1 MLWYQHHVSMWSDK
15 LVSCA
20 NEQTTWNDVRREI
33 FHDWQKSNTKQS
45 NLHTVLCDNVNMNK
59 IPASS
64 YKIINFWQHNFLFL
78 HIIFPD
84 FSPAQLEFEP
94 MLSMR
99 LCKSTRLAALISY
112 MRINNLNMQSRIC
125 RVWEQFSSTNPE
137 HWTLRHSHFLPPC
150 TSVYTL
156 LMLNSHVVS
165 DWLTPPCCSFQY
177 QYQNQWVQKN
187 QHTRYEKLVL
197 KHHRSHK
204 LQNLHGYN
212 LTGCLHLCVY
222 TDPGRKRV
230 SGLVKVLSI
239 TFLKGLEV
247 RFIFKNIARSL

>member
-20 NEQTTWNDVRREI
+20 NEQTTWNDVSREI

-45 NLHTVLCDNVNMNK
+45 NLHTVLCDNDNMNK

-64 YKIINFWQHNFLFL
+64 YKIVTFWQHNFLFL

-94 MLSMR
+94 MLSVR
-99 LCKSTRLAALISY
+99 LCKSIRLAALISY

-125 RVWEQFSSTNPE
+125 RAWEQFSSTNPE
-137 HWTLRHSHFLPPC
+137 HWTLRHSHFLSLMHRCLHFTHAKLPC
-150 TSVYTL
+150 RLRLINTTMLLISVSVPES
-156 LMLNSHVVS
+156 MGM
-165 DWLTPPCCSFQY
+165 
-177 QYQNQWVQKN
+177 KN
-187 QHTRYEKLVL
+187 LKKARCEKLVL

-222 TDPGRKRV
+222 TDSGRNRE
-230 SGLVKVLSI
+230 SQD
-239 TFLKGLEV
+239 
-247 RFIFKNIARSL
+247 